1 MPATPD
7 SVDLS
12 VVSTEARG
20 SPDGPIHTMVVFITG
35 SADHYCRDIRAST
48 DGSASTSVVLHSG
61 DILNH
66 SGLSIGVD
74 SNLKL
79 SAELIGRR
87 QLTDSDSY
95 RTCCVF

>member
-1 MPATPD
+1 MTGVQTCA
-7 SVDLS
+7 L
-12 VVSTEARG
+12 
-20 SPDGPIHTMVVFITG
+20 PI
-35 SADHYCRDIRAST
+35 YIRAST

-79 SAELIGRR
+79 NAELVGGR
-87 QLTDSDSY
+87 QLTEDRKS
-95 RTCCVF
+95 VV